1 MTLALNTKPQ
11 AHYSVHINDVSY
23 TGTSCQLLVKEWTL
37 NTGKLPPGG
46 LSRNSVVK

>member
-11 AHYSVHINDVSY
+11 AHSVHINDVSY
-23 TGTSCQLLVKEWTL
+23 TVASCQLLVKEWTL